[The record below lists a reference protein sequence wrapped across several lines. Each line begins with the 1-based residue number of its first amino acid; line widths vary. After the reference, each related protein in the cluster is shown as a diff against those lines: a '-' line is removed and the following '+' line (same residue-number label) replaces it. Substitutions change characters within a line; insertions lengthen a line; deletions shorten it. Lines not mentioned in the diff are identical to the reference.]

1 MKLKIISLFITALVL
16 FSCKTPE
23 ARQPVSQNSGS
34 FIKSSV
40 KRNQKLVAKEEKRI
54 SEIIQKDTTHNY
66 ISSSDGFWYFYDIK
80 IEKDTLTPSFGN
92 LVNFD
97 YNISTLE
104 GTPIYTTKEIGT
116 REYRIDQEN
125 VFTGLRQA
133 LKLMK
138 EGETL
143 TFLFPSHK
151 AFGYYGDQE
160 KIGRN
165 VPIRS
170 TISLNKIVNENQ
182 TSKTQNLE
190 TP

>member
-1 MKLKIISLFITALVL
+1 MKIKIISVL
-16 FSCKTPE
+16 FLIACITSCKTPE
-23 ARQPVSQNSGS
+23 ARQPISKSSGS
-34 FIKSSV
+34 FIKESV
-40 KRNQKLVAKEEKRI
+40 KRNQKLVKKEEERI

-66 ISSSDGFWYFYDIK
+66 ISSSDGFWYYYNIQVMQDSVASPNYG
-80 IEKDTLTPSFGN
+80 D
-92 LVNFD
+92 LVNFN

-104 GTPIYTTKEIGT
+104 GTAIYSEKEIGT
-116 REYRIDQEN
+116 REYKIDQEN
-125 VFTGLRQA
+125 VFNGLRQG

-138 EGETL
+138 EGETV

-170 TISLNKIVNENQ
+170 TITLNKILKED
-182 TSKTQNLE
+182 NLN
-190 TP
+190 